1 MPLVALLMA
10 CSSDSYD
17 TGDGSLSYMV
27 ADFVEAET
35 DASAKV
41 VSIVTDRDER
51 LWLTRSVK
59 LDWAEKPDTAY
70 RSLIYYNK
78 VKDGNGQ
85 YVAEPVGATQVLTP
99 AVTATADIKG
109 GMKTDP
115 VVFESAWKSHN
126 GKYINLD
133 LSVKTGTV
141 DGEYGQQTVEKLFTL
156 TNYVRYIGIALIA
169 HRRHAPCAPH
179 AVSRPGI
186 SARILFGQ
194 ALHEHPHGV
203 YPHRAVGR
211 RRGAG
216 QHCHLRRS
224 GCQDIWFLTGDR
236 LATT

>member
-1 MPLVALLMA
+1 MLMPLVALLMA

-99 AVTATADIKG
+99 AAT
-109 GMKTDP
+109 
-115 VVFESAWKSHN
+115 
-126 GKYINLD
+126 
-133 LSVKTGTV
+133 
-141 DGEYGQQTVEKLFTL
+141 
-156 TNYVRYIGIALIA
+156 
-169 HRRHAPCAPH
+169 PCI
-179 AVSRPGI
+179 PG
-186 SARILFGQ
+186 LC
-194 ALHEHPHGV
+194 P
-203 YPHRAVGR
+203 
-211 RRGAG
+211 
-216 QHCHLRRS
+216 RS
-224 GCQDIWFLTGDR
+224 S
-236 LATT
+236 

>member
-1 MPLVALLMA
+1 MRIRRFFMLMPLVALLMA

-41 VSIVTDRDER
+41 MSIVTDRDER

-85 YVAEPVGATQVLTP
+85 YVAEPVGATQVPTP

-141 DGEYGQQTVEKLFTL
+141 DGEYGQQTVGMACDGIDTRTDGTRLVRLTLYHDQASVPEYYSAKL
-156 TNYVRYIGIALIA
+156 YMSIPMEYIPIELSAGDEVQ
-169 HRRHAPCAPH
+169 
-179 AVSRPGI
+179 VSIVTYGGQVVKT
-186 SARILFGQ
+186 FG
-194 ALHEHPHGV
+194 
-203 YPHRAVGR
+203 
-211 RRGAG
+211 
-216 QHCHLRRS
+216 
-224 GCQDIWFLTGDR
+224 F
-236 LATT
+236 

>member
-1 MPLVALLMA
+1 MRIRRFFMLMPLVALLMA

-115 VVFESAWKSHN
+115 RGVRECM
-126 GKYINLD
+126 
-133 LSVKTGTV
+133 
-141 DGEYGQQTVEKLFTL
+141 EKPQ
-156 TNYVRYIGIALIA
+156 RQIHQPRPEREDR
-169 HRRHAPCAPH
+169 HR
-179 AVSRPGI
+179 
-186 SARILFGQ
+186 
-194 ALHEHPHGV
+194 
-203 YPHRAVGR
+203 
-211 RRGAG
+211 
-216 QHCHLRRS
+216 
-224 GCQDIWFLTGDR
+224 
-236 LATT
+236 